1 MSGAMKDG
9 VKPSYR
15 RTRTVVTQTIP
26 VANFVMNKRMNEML
40 IYTELKNLF
49 KTLTPLEV
57 AAAQL
62 VTAEHEL
69 LKAETGVEY
78 ASALVTFN
86 KTQIKRLR
94 AYISAKADEVSE

>member
-1 MSGAMKDG
+1 MNL
-9 VKPSYR
+9 YR
-15 RTRTVVTQTIP
+15 
-26 VANFVMNKRMNEML
+26 
-40 IYTELKNLF
+40 ELKAMF
-49 KTLTPLEV
+49 KMPSPIEV

-62 VTAEHEL
+62 ATAELEL

-94 AYISAKADEVSE
+94 AYISAKAVEVTE